1 VISRRHLETVQ
12 SRLAEASRLGL
23 ARLELP
29 AQALPETGYYVGPT
43 VFVGVDPD
51 LAIAQEEVFG
61 PVVTVTE
68 FDDDDEAIVIANATL
83 YGLATT
89 VWTSSLSRALKV
101 SREARSGLVWINT
114 VHSLHPGSPYGGHKQ
129 SGVGHEMG
137 SEAIQQHMKVK
148 SVWIEDGPWQSPWG
162 LS

>member
-1 VISRRHLETVQ
+1 FL
-12 SRLAEASRLGL
+12 
-23 ARLELP
+23 
-29 AQALPETGYYVGPT
+29 
-43 VFVGVDPD
+43 GVDPE
-51 LAIAQEEVFG
+51 LEIAQEEVFG

-68 FDDDDEAIVIANATL
+68 FSDDDEAVAIANGTP

-89 VWTSSLSRALKV
+89 VWTGSLSRALKV

-137 SEAIQQHMKVK
+137 AEAVQQHMKVK

-162 LS
+162 SS